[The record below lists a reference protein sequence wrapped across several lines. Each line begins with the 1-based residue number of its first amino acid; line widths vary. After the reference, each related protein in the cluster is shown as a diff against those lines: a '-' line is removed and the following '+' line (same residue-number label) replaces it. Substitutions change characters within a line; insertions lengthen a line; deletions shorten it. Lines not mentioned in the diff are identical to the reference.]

1 MELFFESTLN
11 QYLPIEI
18 VHKIMTHKYYLERQ
32 YCLWKL
38 HQELKDQVVDA
49 VIRHHSRGSL
59 AIEIVDESY
68 FDDDEY
74 QHYLATLDEMGVV
87 FSELCS
93 AIDLP
98 LQKLIR
104 EGRVHHPGIRRL
116 LVLLDGT
123 KSYGE
128 IVEEAEEEVCT
139 GCGIANDEC
148 VEKFREE
155 FDEAGLTSYKHSSS
169 GWNQYCPDC
178 IYDDS
183 HTDES
188 DDESDEGYEIYF
200 DGEPEAWFPRK
211 EDLREFFDD
220 CVASMEEYGQCL
232 PSYAPNHKPS
242 YIDCYG
248 DEEVEDWEWRSE

>member
-11 QYLPIEI
+11 HYLPIEI

-59 AIEIVDESY
+59 AIEIVEESM
-68 FDDDEY
+68 DDDEY

-93 AIDLP
+93 AIDLN

-104 EGRVHHPGIRRL
+104 EGRVRSSGTHRL

-123 KSYGE
+123 KSYRE
-128 IVEEAEEEVCT
+128 MVEEAE
-139 GCGIANDEC
+139 
-148 VEKFREE
+148 
-155 FDEAGLTSYKHSSS
+155 
-169 GWNQYCPDC
+169 
-178 IYDDS
+178 
-183 HTDES
+183 
-188 DDESDEGYEIYF
+188 
-200 DGEPEAWFPRK
+200 
-211 EDLREFFDD
+211 
-220 CVASMEEYGQCL
+220 
-232 PSYAPNHKPS
+232 
-242 YIDCYG
+242 
-248 DEEVEDWEWRSE
+248 